1 MQMTIHDF
9 KDILELMICVMG
21 VVIPLVMLIKEHYA
35 KKKHRLAEQVI
46 AYYCLQEEAIKWIK
60 ELNPNEKKVKEQ
72 LRQRAEAS
80 DLNFL
85 NVYPNMAIKEASDY
99 L

>member
-1 MQMTIHDF
+1 MTICDF
-9 KDILELMICVMG
+9 KDIIELTISVMG

-35 KKKHRLAEQVI
+35 KKRHKLAEQVI

-60 ELNPNEKKVKEQ
+60 ELSPNEKKVKEQ
-72 LRQRAEAS
+72 LRQRAKANEQ
-80 DLNFL
+80 NFL
-85 NVYPNMAIKEASDY
+85 KSYPKMTLKEASNY